1 VDEGLSWKEHVF
13 SFSVYREVVP
23 SVCSSYI
30 VNFLKNNFISLLS
43 SSCSLVSWFFNQ
55 N

>member
-1 VDEGLSWKEHVF
+1 VDEGLSWKEHLF

-30 VNFLKNNFISLLS
+30 VIFLKTTLLAY
-43 SSCSLVSWFFNQ
+43 
-55 N
+55 